1 MFRKIAFFYVYFMA
15 VVLGFG
21 YISDTDVK
29 GMNGESIKARVQK
42 SYGKLPLYF
51 IQNDGQVDERVRFYE
66 KGSGH
71 GVFFT
76 EKGIYFSLVGGR
88 QLADGNLRSEDR
100 SKERGE
106 KQENSVIGEHGSNV
120 DGWHGQT
127 VLSSEIQNPK
137 SEIVRLL
144 PLFTNKNLEI
154 VAEDVQDGKVNY
166 FTGNDPEKW
175 KINIPTYKTVVYR
188 NIYKDVDMR
197 FYGNNQQLEYDI
209 IVEPGANLSRIQFAY
224 QGIEGLRITED
235 GDLELR
241 LKEGKLVQKKPY
253 VYQEIAGERIEID
266 GKFKILDA
274 KARYRKQETG
284 SRGVLVH
291 ERWTETEKTE
301 VRCKMQDLELLT
313 RNPKPETRNLSLVT
327 RQPSHIAYGFQV
339 ASYNK
344 KYPLI
349 IDPVLVYST
358 YLGGS
363 SSDIGNDIAVDGS
376 GNTYITGYTSS
387 SDFPTASALY
397 GSTEG
402 SWDVFV
408 TKLNASGSSLV
419 YSTFL
424 GGSLSDKGNGIAVDG
439 SGNAYVTGVTESSD
453 FPTASAKYGSN
464 AGGSDAFV
472 TKLNASGNGL
482 TYSTYLGGNND
493 DVGYDVAVDGT
504 GNAYVTG
511 NTYSSNFPTA
521 FAIYKSNAGG
531 GDVFVMKLNT
541 SGSSLAYSTYLG
553 GSNDDFGN
561 DIAVD
566 ESGNAHIT
574 GYTLSSNFPTT
585 SAIYGSSAGSWDVFV
600 TKLNASGIS
609 LVYSTYLGGS
619 LSDKGYGI
627 TVDGTGNAYVTGMT
641 GSSNF
646 PTASAIYENNAGGN
660 DAFVTMLNALGSSL
674 VYSTYL
680 GGGADDVGYDIV
692 VDGIGNAYVT
702 GNTDSSNFPT
712 ASAIRGSNV
721 GGGDVFVTKL
731 NTSGSGLTY
740 STYLGGSKDDFGNGI
755 AVDGSGDAYVTGYT
769 LSSNFLTAS
778 AIYGNNAGGSD
789 VFITKIG
796 VITTPTPSP
805 VPSTSPTANITPTVS
820 PAPTT
825 TPSGKGSVLGNV
837 VDSRNK
843 PIESVKLKLKG
854 KLTKTSKTTS
864 SDEEGYF
871 EFKDLD
877 KDNYLI
883 TASKKGYK
891 TSKKKIRLGEGKEK
905 VIKIKMKK
913 KE

>member
-1 MFRKIAFFYVYFMA
+1 MFRKTAFFYVYFMA

-21 YISDTDVK
+21 YISDADVK
-29 GMNGESIKARVQK
+29 GMNVESIKARVQE

-71 GVFFT
+71 CVFFT
-76 EKGIYFSLVGGR
+76 ERGIYFSLVGGR
-88 QLADGNLRSEDR
+88 QLADGSL
-100 SKERGE
+100 
-106 KQENSVIGEHGSNV
+106 
-120 DGWHGQT
+120 
-127 VLSSEIQNPK
+127 K
-137 SEIVRLL
+137 SEIVKLL
-144 PLFTNKNLEI
+144 PLFTNKNSEI

-175 KINIPTYKTVVYR
+175 KTNIPTYKTVVYR

-197 FYGNNQQLEYDI
+197 IYGNNQQLEYDI
-209 IVEPGANLSRIQFAY
+209 IVKPGANLSRIQFAY

-235 GDLELR
+235 GVLELR
-241 LKEGKLVQKKPY
+241 LKEGKFVQNKPY
-253 VYQEIAGERIEID
+253 VYQEIDGKRVEID
-266 GKFKILDA
+266 GKFVIRD
-274 KARYRKQETG
+274 RKPSSVKGTKNMDTNNG
-284 SRGVLVH
+284 H
-291 ERWTETEKTE
+291 
-301 VRCKMQDLELLT
+301 MQQLSTAT
-313 RNPKPETRNLSLVT
+313 RNG
-327 RQPSHIAYGFQV
+327 HIKRYIYGFQV

-408 TKLNASGSSLV
+408 TKVNASGSSLV

-541 SGSSLAYSTYLG
+541 SGSGLAYSTYLG

-561 DIAVD
+561 GIAVD

-600 TKLNASGIS
+600 TKLNASGNS

-646 PTASAIYENNAGGN
+646 PTASAIYGNNAGGN

-731 NTSGSGLTY
+731 NTSGSGLAY

-755 AVDGSGDAYVTGYT
+755 AVDGSGNAYVTGYT

-789 VFITKIG
+789 AFITKIG

-825 TPSGKGSVLGNV
+825 TPSGKGSILGNV
-837 VDSRNK
+837 VDSKNK
-843 PIESVKLKLKG
+843 SIESVKLKLKG

-891 TSKKKIRLGEGKEK
+891 TSKKKISLGEGKEK

>member
-1 MFRKIAFFYVYFMA
+1 MFRKTAFFYVYFMA

-21 YISDTDVK
+21 YISDADVK
-29 GMNGESIKARVQK
+29 GMNVESIKARVQE

-71 GVFFT
+71 GAFFT
-76 EKGIYFSLVGGR
+76 ERGIYFSLVGGR
-88 QLADGNLRSEDR
+88 QLADGSL
-100 SKERGE
+100 
-106 KQENSVIGEHGSNV
+106 
-120 DGWHGQT
+120 
-127 VLSSEIQNPK
+127 K
-137 SEIVRLL
+137 SEIVKLL
-144 PLFTNKNLEI
+144 PLFTNKNSEI

-166 FTGNDPEKW
+166 FTGNDPQKW
-175 KINIPTYKTVVYR
+175 KTNIPTYKTVVYR

-209 IVEPGANLSRIQFAY
+209 IIKPGANLSRIQFAY
-224 QGIEGLRITED
+224 QGIEGLRITEE

-253 VYQEIAGERIEID
+253 VYQDIDGERIEID
-266 GKFKILDA
+266 GRFKILDA
-274 KARYRKQETG
+274 EARYRKQETG
-284 SRGVLVH
+284 SREVLVH
-291 ERWTETEKTE
+291 GRWTETEKTE
-301 VRCKMQDLELLT
+301 VRCKMQDSELLT
-313 RNPKPETRNLSLVT
+313 RNPKPETRNLSLGT
-327 RQPSHIAYGFQV
+327 RQPSHFVYGFQV

-387 SDFPTASALY
+387 SDFPTASAIY
-397 GSTEG
+397 GSNEG

-408 TKLNASGSSLV
+408 TKVNASGS
-419 YSTFL
+419 
-424 GGSLSDKGNGIAVDG
+424 
-439 SGNAYVTGVTESSD
+439 
-453 FPTASAKYGSN
+453 
-464 AGGSDAFV
+464 
-472 TKLNASGNGL
+472 
-482 TYSTYLGGNND
+482 
-493 DVGYDVAVDGT
+493 
-504 GNAYVTG
+504 
-511 NTYSSNFPTA
+511 
-521 FAIYKSNAGG
+521 
-531 GDVFVMKLNT
+531 
-541 SGSSLAYSTYLG
+541 
-553 GSNDDFGN
+553 
-561 DIAVD
+561 
-566 ESGNAHIT
+566 
-574 GYTLSSNFPTT
+574 
-585 SAIYGSSAGSWDVFV
+585 
-600 TKLNASGIS
+600 S

-641 GSSNF
+641 ESSNF
-646 PTASAIYENNAGGN
+646 PTASAIYGNNAGGG

-680 GGGADDVGYDIV
+680 GGGVGDVGYDIV

-702 GNTDSSNFPT
+702 GNTYSSNFPT
-712 ASAIRGSNV
+712 ASAIRGSNA
-721 GGGDVFVTKL
+721 GGGDVFVMKF
-731 NTSGSGLTY
+731 NTSGSGLAY

-755 AVDGSGDAYVTGYT
+755 AVDGSGNAYVTGYT

-805 VPSTSPTANITPTVS
+805 VPSPSTSPTVNITPTVS
-820 PAPTT
+820 VSPTPTT
-825 TPSGKGSVLGNV
+825 IPSGKGSILGNV
-837 VDSRNK
+837 VYSKNK

-854 KLTKTSKTTS
+854 KLTKTSNTTS
-864 SDEEGYF
+864 SDEEWYF

-877 KDNYLI
+877 KDTYLI

-891 TSKKKIRLGEGKEK
+891 TSKKKISLGEGEEK